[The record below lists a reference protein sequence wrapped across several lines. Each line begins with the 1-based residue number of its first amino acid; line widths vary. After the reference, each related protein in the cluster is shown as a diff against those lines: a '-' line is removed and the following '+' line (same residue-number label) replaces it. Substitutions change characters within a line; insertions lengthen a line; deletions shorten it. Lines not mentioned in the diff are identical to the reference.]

1 MREFAL
7 IDGLE
12 PLSLKSLIVT
22 AAGFFFFVALLW
34 IGSMLLP
41 GRIEK
46 GAVLPDG
53 SRRSYRLNG
62 LYLFL
67 TVIVAAAMASVA
79 GFSLAPLAKNV
90 SAVFVVANVFAIS
103 LSSPI
108 RPLRISCA
116 GFTVA
121 SFVSCMCF
129 PPPV

>member
-46 GAVLPDG
+46 GAVLPRILGDFP
-53 SRRSYRLNG
+53 G
-62 LYLFL
+62 LGHYQDQTRKL
-67 TVIVAAAMASVA
+67 
-79 GFSLAPLAKNV
+79 GNV
-90 SAVFVVANVFAIS
+90 EKI
-103 LSSPI
+103 L
-108 RPLRISCA
+108 
-116 GFTVA
+116 
-121 SFVSCMCF
+121 
-129 PPPV
+129 